1 MALRMEMLR
10 RAAEQTDPTP
20 ELEHL
25 CDEIGPRLTGSVGAQ
40 AAERHVVEYMGKIGL
55 QQVHTEGRTLARGRQ
70 RGPAAALLVTPF
82 RIPIPI
88 AAYGWTGSTPMHK
101 SPGQVVLV
109 RANHVAEHLDSL
121 VQSQGSSWSGK
132 ALLISSD
139 PDKPMRA
146 YSSSCRCC
154 ERPLLRTPS

>member
-1 MALRMEMLR
+1 
-10 RAAEQTDPTP
+10 
-20 ELEHL
+20 
-25 CDEIGPRLTGSVGAQ
+25 
-40 AAERHVVEYMGKIGL
+40 VVEYMGKIGL

-88 AAYGWTGSTPMHK
+88 AAYGWTGSTPTHK

-154 ERPLLRTPS
+154 ERPLLRAATAASGHCCARRRSASSRYPARRRYCSLGTASGSAARDH